1 MPLLSHETGYVQ
13 RIDYDA
19 VAQAAA
25 RCDAVVWIRQA
36 PGAFLVKGT
45 PLAFVHPSSSCDARL
60 TALVQHA
67 CIVGR
72 DRTLWQDPEFAVKQ
86 LVEIALRALSPAVNE
101 PFTAMTCIDRLT
113 EGLAA
118 VGGAPVPRAAWR
130 DDRGIVRVYTEVQS
144 FPVLLR
150 ASFDPIRI
158 FAGQNPAI
166 YARLFDSLVELSYVA
181 GRAEDRAALAHQAE
195 VIWRAASASL
205 LDEDDRGYVAG
216 KSQLAR
222 AQLGE
227 RDAGA

>member
-1 MPLLSHETGYVQ
+1 DTIVNLAS
-13 RIDYDA
+13 
-19 VAQAAA
+19 A
-25 RCDAVVWIRQA
+25 REVVVWIRRE
-36 PGAFLVKGT
+36 PGAFVVAGA
-45 PLAFVHPSSSCDARL
+45 PLALVHPPQGCDDDLEAGVRR
-60 TALVQHA
+60 A